1 MWLDAVLAY
10 LHYAAAFTLF
20 AFLTAQAMLLRAT
33 PLDARLARLLGRAD
47 IWGASSAGLALITG
61 FLRAGFGAKGGDFY
75 FNAWPIYVKIGL
87 FVVVGLMSIKPT
99 LNYIRW
105 RKAYEQDARFTV
117 PAAEHAAT
125 RKIVMAEVH
134 IGALIPIFAVI
145 MARGLG
151 S

>member
-1 MWLDAVLAY
+1 MWLDAALAY
-10 LHYAAAFTLF
+10 LHYAAIFTLF
-20 AFLTAQAMLLRAT
+20 AFLTVQAMLLRR
-33 PLDARLARLLGRAD
+33 PLDHPTVQLLGRSDVWAA
-47 IWGASSAGLALITG
+47 GAAGATLLTG

-87 FVVVGLMSIKPT
+87 FVAVGLMSIKPT
-99 LNYIRW
+99 LAYIRW
-105 RKAYEQDARFTV
+105 RKAYEQDAAFTV
-117 PAAEHAAT
+117 PAAEHAAM
-125 RKIVMAEVH
+125 RKRVMAEVH